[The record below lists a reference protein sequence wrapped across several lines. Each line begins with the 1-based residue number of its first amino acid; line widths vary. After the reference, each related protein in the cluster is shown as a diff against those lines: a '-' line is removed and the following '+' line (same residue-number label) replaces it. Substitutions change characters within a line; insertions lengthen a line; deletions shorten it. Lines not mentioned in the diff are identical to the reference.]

1 MNDKAMYLRLLG
13 YLSPYRKRL
22 IYGMIASVP
31 AASLN
36 GALAFAIGPF
46 VDKLLREQNY
56 TILTLIPV
64 AILLATVI
72 QGVCDY
78 ISTYYTSYVG
88 TAISQDLRLELY
100 EHLNK
105 MDWRYMQ
112 SNSPGQMLGR
122 YYSDPSRLQE
132 AIVNNFQI
140 FVLELFSFLSLAA
153 VLISR
158 SWLFAIISLFVIS
171 LLAFPIRIISRK
183 LRVLDHENQ
192 QTMVS
197 IYDVFYESV
206 VGFKVINMFGLQR
219 FQNKKFRQTLQEYF
233 GNSMKLVRANAI
245 LKPIMQFIAS
255 IGISIIILFGG
266 MQVQQGLMTP
276 GDLTSFLLALVLLY
290 KPVKNIGNIFSK
302 VQRIFAPAERVFEK
316 LDIEPNIVTL
326 EDAVAVE
333 TFESLTFED
342 VHFAYEMDKPVLSDI
357 NLSVKAGEVVALV
370 GESGGGKSTLVD
382 LIPRFMDPRQ
392 GRILINGLDLRTLDL
407 NSLRQLVALVSQDT
421 ILFNGTI
428 RENIRLGRMTATEEE
443 MDEAVSWAN
452 LQPMLAELPEG
463 LDTVIGSRG
472 IALSGGQRQR
482 VAIARALLKNA
493 PFIILDEATSALDNE
508 SEALVQNAM
517 ERVMRGKTVIVI
529 AHRLSTIRN
538 ADRILVI
545 DKGRIAEQG
554 SHTELLAADGIY
566 SNLYYLQ
573 FRHDPA
579 YLDHMN
585 KSALV

>member
-1 MNDKAMYLRLLG
+1 M
-13 YLSPYRKRL
+13 
-22 IYGMIASVP
+22 
-31 AASLN
+31 
-36 GALAFAIGPF
+36 
-46 VDKLLREQNY
+46 
-56 TILTLIPV
+56 
-64 AILLATVI
+64 
-72 QGVCDY
+72 
-78 ISTYYTSYVG
+78 
-88 TAISQDLRLELY
+88 
-100 EHLNK
+100 
-105 MDWRYMQ
+105 
-112 SNSPGQMLGR
+112 
-122 YYSDPSRLQE
+122 
-132 AIVNNFQI
+132 
-140 FVLELFSFLSLAA
+140 
-153 VLISR
+153 
-158 SWLFAIISLFVIS
+158 
-171 LLAFPIRIISRK
+171 
-183 LRVLDHENQ
+183 
-192 QTMVS
+192 
-197 IYDVFYESV
+197 
-206 VGFKVINMFGLQR
+206 
-219 FQNKKFRQTLQEYF
+219 
-233 GNSMKLVRANAI
+233 
-245 LKPIMQFIAS
+245 
-255 IGISIIILFGG
+255 
-266 MQVQQGLMTP
+266 
-276 GDLTSFLLALVLLY
+276 
-290 KPVKNIGNIFSK
+290 
-302 VQRIFAPAERVFEK
+302 QRIFAPAERVFEK